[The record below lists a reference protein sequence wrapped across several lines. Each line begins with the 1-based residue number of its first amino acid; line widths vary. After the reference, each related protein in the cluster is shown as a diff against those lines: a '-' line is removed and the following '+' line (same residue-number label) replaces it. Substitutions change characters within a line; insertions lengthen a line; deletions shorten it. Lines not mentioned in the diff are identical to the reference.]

1 MHRKLLLA
9 ALALVLAG
17 ASASVLAAAAAPPT
31 PTKAPEVRIVTTE
44 GDIVVQLDPKRAPIT
59 VKNFLA
65 YVHSGF
71 YDGTIFHRVIPGFM
85 IQGGGFTTTYEEKET
100 RAPIKDEAANGL
112 SNLRGTIAMAR
123 QSAADTATA
132 EFFINL
138 VDNRR
143 LDYTGPTNPGYA
155 VFGKVVSG
163 MDVVDKIAKVPTG
176 PVGPLMQNAPQ
187 TPIIIKK
194 VVVVNP

>member
-71 YDGTIFHRVIPGFM
+71 YDGTM
-85 IQGGGFTTTYEEKET
+85 KMESQGP
-100 RAPIKDEAANGL
+100 R
-112 SNLRGTIAMAR
+112 
-123 QSAADTATA
+123 
-132 EFFINL
+132 
-138 VDNRR
+138 NRR
-143 LDYTGPTNPGYA
+143 EFLKNMA
-155 VFGKVVSG
+155 VLGG
-163 MDVVDKIAKVPTG
+163 AALAAGTLRDALAQGT
-176 PVGPLMQNAPQ
+176 
-187 TPIIIKK
+187 
-194 VVVVNP
+194 